1 MKKIVKSFLSL
12 LAGIALFSGVTACKT
27 EVDSG
32 DPVIEVGIFLT
43 QTPVTP
49 VNGNVTVDVTVV
61 PKNVQS
67 LKWLEGEKS
76 VKDFDSAGTEL
87 TVTDGKASF
96 TVSKSGNYTVY
107 AKANS
112 KSEAVK
118 TIFVEDVVYDLKDLI
133 TLSQSPAIPMNGDVV
148 VEVTLNRQDVQL
160 VKYAKGELEAEAFEN
175 GGTEVVKDE
184 NGKYTFTVSEKDWY
198 TVYAKVNSKSFT
210 VKKIDVEDVAFDVS
224 GLISLSQSPAS
235 NVPTNA
241 EVTVTALLSRS
252 DAQTVKWAAGTHT
265 VEDFATIRSTELTAD
280 EDGKYSF
287 NVTENGTYTVY
298 AQCNSKSKA
307 VNVINVTNIDKVAP
321 AAVTNLAANYVHS
334 SRTINISWG
343 NPAEADLDHAIV
355 NVKNGD
361 TVIVDDA
368 EAKGNSYA
376 VSDYTADNT
385 TTVYISVKAADKAGN
400 ISGET
405 TYSFVPKAIPE
416 VQSITLDRYHISNT
430 DTNRKITAIANISNM
445 DALPEGDAI
454 KIQVMDTAGNAKVN
468 KTAEV
473 DKAAGTATIEFD
485 APSDKA
491 EYTVRVKIGNNAP
504 DTTHT
509 VRLGV
514 TAGPD
519 IKLSYNGITGTK
531 ITRFVN
537 KPGTVDVKITGTNLD
552 LGPIYLYWK
561 NEKAEQYGN
570 PIEIDTS
577 DLAWTATTGNS
588 NSQSKVITIAYPKDE
603 GLYYLN
609 SKKTETKV
617 PIDYYD
623 SYSLKAFVYGD
634 VRFTD
639 LYIPKVSVTKEDT
652 LVTAVLSGVNFT
664 SPEFDMTDI
673 EFSCSTASITD
684 NVTFKKV
691 SENVIYAYLTIPGEI
706 GDYEVIARYK
716 NSSQKSVLTVK
727 DYSSIIVGSVVLND
741 NTLIPYDKSKI
752 KTVNGKND
760 YTDTIAI
767 TAEQKESAVGLIG
780 GFDCYGVPFVLGKS
794 KSPNEEKVFG
804 TKVYCETMDDSHSK
818 RISDGLDIKYNGS
831 ILKSELLTEF
841 DSEKLSGEGCFGMV
855 NTIVLENYSGHNL
868 KTDYPALY
876 YCKNYAKS
884 QNLEGELGENWYMPS
899 IYEVSKIFENRVDIE
914 AILTI
919 IGGST
924 FNSKQGYYKRMDS
937 SSICLYVHSSGS
949 KSYSDI
955 RYYYDI
961 VGSWDGYKISSY
973 GSIIS
978 SEDNLN
984 IFAIKQ
990 Y

>member
-1 MKKIVKSFLSL
+1 MKRLFKAMVSL
-12 LAGIALFSGVTACKT
+12 FCGLTLIAGVTACKT
-27 EVDSG
+27 DVNSG
-32 DPVIEVGIFLT
+32 DQVVEIGLFLT

-49 VNGNVTVDVTVV
+49 VNGDVTVDVTVV

-107 AKANS
+107 AKVNS

-198 TVYAKVNSKSFT
+198 TVYAKVNSKSFA

-355 NVKNGD
+355 NVKIGD

-445 DALPEGDAI
+445 DALPEGEVI
-454 KIQVMDTAGNAKVN
+454 KIQVMDSANAKVN

-485 APSDKA
+485 APSDIA
-491 EYTVRVKIGNNAP
+491 EYTVRVKIGNNAA

-514 TAGPD
+514 TVDYQLTKFTINNKDYTEKKISKYVDDVSNFTLD
-519 IKLSYNGITGTK
+519 I
-531 ITRFVN
+531 
-537 KPGTVDVKITGTNLD
+537 TVTGTNLD
-552 LGPIYLYWK
+552 LGPVYLYWK
-561 NEKAEQYGN
+561 NDQAIQYGDA
-570 PIEIDTS
+570 IELDTS
-577 DLAWTATTGNS
+577 SLAWTATTGDS
-588 NSQSKVITIAYPKDE
+588 NEKTLNFTVTCPKEEGIYYLGRYKDE
-603 GLYYLN
+603 NYIYKSN
-609 SKKTETKV
+609 
-617 PIDYYD
+617 YD
-623 SYSLKAFVYGD
+623 KLQDIELFIYGD
-634 VRFTD
+634 VELTE
-639 LYIPKVSVTKEDT
+639 LYIPKVDISKEDT
-652 LVTAVLSGVNFT
+652 RVSAILTGNNFT
-664 SPEFDMTDI
+664 SPDFDMTDI
-673 EFSCSTASITD
+673 EISCSNNSIID
-684 NVTFKKV
+684 NVTFMKE
-691 SENVIYAYLTIPGEI
+691 SDDVIFVRLTIPGTA
-706 GDYEVIARYK
+706 GDYQVTARY
-716 NSSQKSVLTVK
+716 NGHAASAVLHAQ
-727 DYSSIIVGSVVLND
+727 DYSSFTVGSVVLSD
-741 NTLIPYDKSKI
+741 NSIITYTEGLTL
-752 KTVNGKND
+752 
-760 YTDTIAI
+760 TD
-767 TAEQKESAVGLIG
+767 EQKESAVGVIG
-780 GFDCYGVPFVLGKS
+780 GFDCYGVPFVLGKKTVGKTPDLALS
-794 KSPNEEKVFG
+794 
-804 TKVYCETMDDSHSK
+804 TKEYYDPLTLYHRNYIN
-818 RISDGLDIKYNGS
+818 RISEGLAASDIQNKEISKLDIDN
-831 ILKSELLTEF
+831 TF
-841 DSEKLSGEGCFGMV
+841 TGEGRFGMV
-855 NTIVLENYSGHNL
+855 NTKVLKKLSLNGYENDFPAFYQCENYPV
-868 KTDYPALY
+868 T
-876 YCKNYAKS
+876 
-884 QNLEGELGENWYMPS
+884 QNLTGELKSDWYMPS
-899 IYEVSKIFENRVDIE
+899 IYDVLEIAKNSTVIDTVFN
-914 AILTI
+914 L
-919 IGGST
+919 IGGDFVRGKYGWSEAHI
-924 FNSKQGYYKRMDS
+924 MS
-937 SSICLYVHSSGS
+937 SSFRKVNKQLYDN
-949 KSYSDI
+949 YITIDI
-955 RYYYDI
+955 LKYFYYVAWVNGKFDWVQNQEYDF
-961 VGSWDGYKISSY
+961 SNRSCKIY
-973 GSIIS
+973 
-978 SEDNLN
+978 
-984 IFAIKQ
+984 AIKQ